1 MGKLILCSG
10 ARTTRPYGFP
20 SSGIRIYSIEELC
33 YYLYHN
39 VYMIEEDMLSE
50 DLFNWI
56 GTELK
61 LEERAEKLR
70 LLKRQ
75 KADIKT
81 LITVILCSA
90 DYYTEEEIKK
100 VLKVLDAVT
109 GMPAIKR
116 YLIKANHYLKNGQ
129 YMEATAEYERII
141 ASKAAAELTPE
152 EYGDVYHNL
161 AVAKLHITGLK
172 EASKLFCYAYER
184 NNREESLTQYLYTR
198 ILGNG
203 DSCGNILSEYRISED
218 MNLPAGEGLE
228 QQARDF
234 QKEAGFLRQK
244 EQEIQASEQLQR
256 LEELKRKRDQGELE
270 EFYHEVD
277 QMLEAW
283 KSKIRQM

>member
-1 MGKLILCSG
+1 
-10 ARTTRPYGFP
+10 
-20 SSGIRIYSIEELC
+20 
-33 YYLYHN
+33 
-39 VYMIEEDMLSE
+39 MIEEDMLSE
-50 DLFNWI
+50 DLFSWI

-70 LLKRQ
+70 LLKRK

-90 DYYTEEEIKK
+90 DYYTEEEIKG

-109 GMPAIKR
+109 GMPVIKR
-116 YLIKANHYLKNGQ
+116 YLVRANHYLKNGQ

-141 ASKAAAELTPE
+141 ASKAAADLTPE

-184 NNREESLTQYLYTR
+184 NNREESLSQYLYTR
-198 ILGNG
+198 MLCSG
-203 DSCGNILSEYRISED
+203 DSSYGDNSAEYQTGEAMD
-218 MNLPAGEGLE
+218 WPAGENMGWSDGE
-228 QQARDF
+228 DMKQSARAFHKQALDIPKQVSNF
-234 QKEAGFLRQK
+234 FKQK
-244 EQEIQASEQLQR
+244 EQEIEASEQLQQ
-256 LEELKRKRDQGELE
+256 LEELKRKKDQGEPG
-270 EFYHEVD
+270 EFYQAVD
-277 QMLEAW
+277 QMLEGW